1 MSSRVEKFSG
11 WNKNLIEG
19 LNSIF
24 ELVKEIISKLE
35 IKLNEIMHQ
44 KIGEKRRKMKKAQR
58 RVEGQHMCKKSV
70 RRGERKNFERNN
82 D

>member
-1 MSSRVEKFSG
+1 
-11 WNKNLIEG
+11 
-19 LNSIF
+19 
-24 ELVKEIISKLE
+24 
-35 IKLNEIMHQ
+35 MHQ